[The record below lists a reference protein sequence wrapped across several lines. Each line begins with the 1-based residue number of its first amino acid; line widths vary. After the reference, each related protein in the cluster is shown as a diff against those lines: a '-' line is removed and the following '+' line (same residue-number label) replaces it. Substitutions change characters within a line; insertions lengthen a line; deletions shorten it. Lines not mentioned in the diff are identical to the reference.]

1 MQIKRNGS
9 VTHHHLLY
17 ITHAQ
22 NSLYDPMSSS
32 DRIQK
37 FLDDAKILL
46 VKSSES
52 STSTSTASQSLQSV
66 EFVNLDALSGSLLS
80 KTLAEI
86 KRLRIWMQKH
96 QSESVPDGA
105 KAKLLAA
112 VELYNRF
119 FIVQSGRI
127 KTTSAA
133 GEYTKLSA
141 VRDQL
146 YDGVHSLVSD
156 YLQMPEGKLLS
167 GRDKKKALA
176 WIEGLVRLSVGAE
189 TSTSSSSSSSS
200 SSRDSGMAWI
210 LQGINDDGTIVLL
223 SSSDCE
229 LWKEGV
235 RVLGKSLLESLRALQ
250 VEADQKGQDDEGS
263 GGGSVYVELDEADRA
278 VRCYLKDSS

>member
-1 MQIKRNGS
+1 
-9 VTHHHLLY
+9 
-17 ITHAQ
+17 
-22 NSLYDPMSSS
+22 MSSTS

-52 STSTSTASQSLQSV
+52 STSTSIASQSLQSV

-146 YDGVHSLVSD
+146 YEGVHSLISD

-176 WIEGLVRLSVGAE
+176 WIEGLVRLSVGAA
-189 TSTSSSSSSSS
+189 SSSSSSSS
-200 SSRDSGMAWI
+200 SSRDSGMTWI

-235 RVLGKSLLESLRALQ
+235 RILDKSLLESLRALQ
-250 VEADQKGQDDEGS
+250 VEADQQGQDDEGS